1 MNEIKDKIALEYY
14 PDEKVIKFWVKDA
27 RSRDYLLKSIEMHLL
42 LIPESLQGFFGLF
55 KHNLKM

>member
-42 LIPESLQGFFGLF
+42 LIPESLQGFFGVF
-55 KHNLKM
+55 KYNLKM